1 MITDTQLRYILQA
14 LAPECELAKL
24 FLNKLN
30 RKGSEYLVT
39 WVYNNIIKVNEND
52 VQSSRAL

>member
-14 LAPECELAKL
+14 LARECTLAEL
-24 FLNKLN
+24 FLEKLD

-39 WVYNNIIKVNEND
+39 WVYNNIIRVNKD
-52 VQSSRAL
+52 AV